1 MKVFNT
7 KETIR
12 LDNGVIIKLTL
23 EEKYQY
29 YSFNKDKGEW
39 EWTGKETPKF
49 YFRYKGIFVE
59 IFFRPEY
66 ASHIDLAKSACQIID
81 EGGKEL
87 LSERLKAYYQDT
99 DAFPRNNK
107 GE

>member
-1 MKVFNT
+1 MKVFQT
-7 KETIR
+7 RETIK
-12 LDNGVIIKLTL
+12 LDNGETIELTL

-29 YSFNKDKGEW
+29 HAFNKDKGEW
-39 EWTGKETPKF
+39 EWTGKDVPKIF
-49 YFRYKGIFVE
+49 FRYKGVWVE

-66 ASHIDLAKSACQIID
+66 ASHIDLAKNACQIID

-87 LSERLKAYYQDT
+87 LTQRLRAYYQDPE
-99 DAFPRNNK
+99 AFPRKNK